1 MDLEKN
7 SPCGCCGISRRES
20 EGMGGWVVEGKG
32 LAMGIS
38 CNPIWD
44 GGDALRE
51 ILTGTNRETAAET
64 AGNKEAASKH

>member
-1 MDLEKN
+1 
-7 SPCGCCGISRRES
+7 
-20 EGMGGWVVEGKG
+20 MGGWVVEGKG